1 MNLIDFTI
9 PVLVIR
15 CKLLN
20 LILDTNTKK
29 IGFIESV
36 LKFQIDREIGK
47 KTDRGTKQS
56 IEDVKN
62 LTKKFYFQPGIYDD

>member
-20 LILDTNTKK
+20 VILAYQYKK

-62 LTKKFYFQPGIYDD
+62 LTKKFYFQPGIYDG